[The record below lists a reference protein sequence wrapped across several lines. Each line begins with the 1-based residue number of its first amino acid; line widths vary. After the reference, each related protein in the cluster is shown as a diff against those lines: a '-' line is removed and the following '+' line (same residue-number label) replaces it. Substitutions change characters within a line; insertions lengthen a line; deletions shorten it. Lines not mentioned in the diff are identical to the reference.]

1 MASELTYFSTEEA
14 DTKFLNLFLI
24 AATSTLES
32 GTYDTANTLYLHLG
46 KLGMKR
52 SRD

>member
-1 MASELTYFSTEEA
+1 MAEELTYFTTEEA

-32 GTYDTANTLYLHLG
+32 RTYDTANTLWSHLG
-46 KLGMKR
+46 EA
-52 SRD
+52 